1 MRGLRIQALHVAPL
15 LGVVWLALPAC
26 SGDSGDGEGDE
37 GLYGEGG
44 SPAAGGAGSGLAPGF
59 GGTTA
64 ATGGLTGTGAT
75 AAGGSSSGGAT
86 VTTGGSVGVGGANS
100 MGGVP
105 DNPMCP
111 EQTADRTNPLID
123 DLEDGD
129 DSVPQVGDRIGF
141 WYTFNDG
148 SPDGTQL
155 PPTGQGNFEPTGG
168 VGSGSG
174 ANGTDFAARTWG
186 EGFVGDPAEPPAVGM
201 PGFARL
207 VMTLRQVAGEYC
219 AYDARAYSG
228 ISFWAKGNVELR
240 FRVPSTMTM
249 PLNQGGT
256 GICQP
261 GCYDHHSATIQLTDE
276 WQLFT
281 FAWSDLRQS
290 GFAVP
295 AARGP
300 LDPATLIE
308 LHWEAY
314 DDDAVGPF
322 DFSIDEVTFTTG

>member
-1 MRGLRIQALHVAPL
+1 M
-15 LGVVWLALPAC
+15 GVLWLSLPAC

-44 SPAAGGAGSGLAPGF
+44 SPGAGGAGAGLATGF
-59 GGTTA
+59 GGTIA
-64 ATGGLTGTGAT
+64 SGGLFGTGAGTALGGAT
-75 AAGGSSSGGAT
+75 AAGGSSSGGAI
-86 VTTGGSVGVGGANS
+86 VSTGGSVGLGGGNS
-100 MGGVP
+100 SGGVP

-111 EQTADRTNPLID
+111 AQTADRSNPLID

-129 DSVPQVGDRIGF
+129 DSVPHVGDRIGF

-155 PPTGQGNFEPTGG
+155 PPTGQGNFEPSGG
-168 VGSGSG
+168 IGSGSG

-186 EGFVGDPAEPPAVGM
+186 EGFVGDPAEPPAVAM

-207 VMTLRQVAGEYC
+207 VMTLRQVGGEYC
-219 AYDARAYSG
+219 AYDASAYTG
-228 ISFWAKGNVELR
+228 ISFWAKGNVEIQ

-249 PLNQGGT
+249 PLNQGGN

-261 GCYDHHSATIQLTDE
+261 ACYDHHSVSVQLTDA
-276 WQLFT
+276 WQLYS
-281 FAWSDLRQS
+281 FAWSDLTQS
-290 GFAVP
+290 GFAMP

-300 LDPATLIE
+300 LDPATLLE

-314 DDDAVGPF
+314 DDAAVGPF
-322 DFSIDEVTFTTG
+322 DFSIDEVSFTTG

>member
-1 MRGLRIQALHVAPL
+1 MALL
-15 LGVVWLALPAC
+15 LGAVWLTLPAC

-37 GLYGEGG
+37 ELYGEGG
-44 SPAAGGAGSGLAPGF
+44 SPAAGGAGSGLSPGF

-64 ATGGLTGTGAT
+64 AAGGLTGTGAT
-75 AAGGSSSGGAT
+75 ATLGGAT
-86 VTTGGSVGVGGANS
+86 AAGGATSATGGSVGVGGLDS

-111 EQTADRTNPLID
+111 EQTADRSVPLID

-155 PPTGQGNFEPTGG
+155 PPTGQGNFEPSGG
-168 VGSGSG
+168 VGSGAG

-186 EGFVGDPAEPPAVGM
+186 EGFVGDPAEPPAVSM
-201 PGFARL
+201 PGFARM

-228 ISFWAKGNVELR
+228 ISFWAKGNVEIQ
-240 FRVPSTMTM
+240 FRVPSTMSM

-261 GCYDHHSATIQLTDE
+261 SCYDHHSTTIQLTDD
-276 WQLFT
+276 WQLYS
-281 FAWSDLRQS
+281 FAWSDLTQS
-290 GFAVP
+290 GFAMP

-322 DFSIDEVTFTTG
+322 DFTIDEVAFTTG